1 MRIYGV
7 PLWNIP
13 LRQIAGEVPSRFV
26 RCAKSTT
33 SRPFCGFFSEKA
45 LQFLRNRV
53 IVVSNKGR
61 MLDTYLPLP
70 LFFFLFSP
78 SYFCYFLHLPSY
90 HLPCLPE
97 RAKKRWP
104 ICTGSS
110 LFFYLF
116 CRQPGER
123 LPDVAGKV
131 EGAEGTD
138 RAVPAQLDGAG
149 DPGGDV
155 RSRFRPA
162 APGADVLS

>member
-13 LRQIAGEVPSRFV
+13 LRQIAGEVPSGFV

-53 IVVSNKGR
+53 IVVSNKGK

-70 LFFFLFSP
+70 LFFFLFLP

-90 HLPCLPE
+90 HLPCPEKDKQKTLPHLHGG
-97 RAKKRWP
+97 A
-104 ICTGSS
+104 
-110 LFFYLF
+110 FFV
-116 CRQPGER
+116 CQPPTIE
-123 LPDVAGKV
+123 K
-131 EGAEGTD
+131 
-138 RAVPAQLDGAG
+138 
-149 DPGGDV
+149 
-155 RSRFRPA
+155 RPA
-162 APGADVLS
+162 PFTVQGALRFSFTALQQRP

>member
-13 LRQIAGEVPSRFV
+13 LRQIAGEVPSGFV

-45 LQFLRNRV
+45 LQFLCNRV

-123 LPDVAGKV
+123 LPDVAGKGKKAMTHLHWAIAFLFV
-131 EGAEGTD
+131 VYSAVS
-138 RAVPAQLDGAG
+138 RANACRTSPEK
-149 DPGGDV
+149 
-155 RSRFRPA
+155 
-162 APGADVLS
+162 

>member
-13 LRQIAGEVPSRFV
+13 LRQIASEVPSGFV

-45 LQFLRNRV
+45 LQFLCNRV

-104 ICTGSS
+104 TCPGPS
-110 LFFYLF
+110 LFFLSF
-116 CRQPGER
+116 ILRS
-123 LPDVAGKV
+123 AGR
-131 EGAEGTD
+131 T
-138 RAVPAQLDGAG
+138 PAGRRR
-149 DPGGDV
+149 
-155 RSRFRPA
+155 RSRESPAHTPGRRRPA
-162 APGADVLS
+162 PPRGQRPPGRPRTAPHTKPRGWP